1 MSEILTKLGELEK
14 QLKAHMK
21 DRSESQRISDSVRER
36 TRQLEAE
43 LSKKND
49 RISEL
54 EEGLKVLKT
63 AGSIQG
69 NGADVAEA
77 KGRISE
83 MVREIDKCIALLNS

>member
-14 QLKAHMK
+14 QLKAHMN
-21 DRSESQRISDSVRER
+21 DRSESQRTSVSAVER

-43 LSKKND
+43 LSKKDD
-49 RISEL
+49 RITEL

>member
-1 MSEILTKLGELEK
+1 MSEILTKLGELED
-14 QLKAHMK
+14 QLRAHMK
-21 DRSESQRISDSVRER
+21 ARNESQRTSESVQER

-43 LSKKND
+43 LSKKDD

>member
-14 QLKAHMK
+14 QLRAHIN
-21 DRSESQRISDSVRER
+21 DRSESNRTSESVKER
-36 TRQLEAE
+36 TLQLEAE
-43 LSKKND
+43 LSNKDD
-49 RISEL
+49 RIVEL

>member
-14 QLKAHMK
+14 QLKAHMN
-21 DRSESQRISDSVRER
+21 DRSESQRSSDSAMER
-36 TRQLEAE
+36 TQQLEAE
-43 LSKKND
+43 LSKKDD
-49 RISEL
+49 RITEL